1 MKRYLIAIF
10 LVLLVFSAQAAP
22 LRVTVLLTEEGVAY
36 REFALSF
43 AAGAAQQNP
52 SLIINQT
59 NVLPQD
65 TDLIVAVGIKSAAMA
80 LNSRAPVLSVLISK
94 VGFARLQHELPA
106 QREKNTFSAIYLD
119 QPSGRQIDLIAAALP
134 RAKNIG
140 LLFSAK
146 STDITGLRKA
156 IAKTR
161 FVLNEQQLESTESLY
176 RDLHALLQRSD
187 VLFAIP
193 DMQIYNSS
201 TMRNILLETYR
212 SGIPVVGFSPAYV
225 RAGALCAVF
234 STPEQIATQAV
245 YQVRK
250 FAESGHLSAAQYPSE
265 FEVMVNPQVAR
276 SLGIQIQDAAL
287 LTGQIKAAETAGEGN
302 DAF

>member
-1 MKRYLIAIF
+1 MKRYLIAIL
-10 LVLLVFSAQAAP
+10 LVLPVFSAQAAP
-22 LRVTVLLTEEGVAY
+22 LRVTVLLTDENATY
-36 REFALSF
+36 REFAFAF
-43 AAGAAQQNP
+43 AAETARQKP
-52 SLIINQT
+52 SLIINQANT
-59 NVLPQD
+59 LPQD
-65 TDLIVAVGIKSAAMA
+65 TDLIVAVGSKSAAMA
-80 LNSRAPVLSVLISK
+80 LNSRAPVLSVLVSK
-94 VGFARLQHELPA
+94 AGIAKLQHELPA

-119 QPSGRQIDLIAAALP
+119 QPSRRQIGLIAAALP
-134 RAKNIG
+134 IAKNVG
-140 LLFSAK
+140 LLFSAQ

-156 IAKTR
+156 ITEAR
-161 FVLNEQQLESTESLY
+161 LVLNEQQLESTESLY

-193 DMQIYNSS
+193 DIQIYNSS

-234 STPEQIATQAV
+234 STPVQMATQAA
-245 YQVRK
+245 YQVKK
-250 FAESGHLSAAQYPSE
+250 FAEAGHLSAAQYPSE

-276 SLGIQIQDAAL
+276 SLGIQIQDAAI
-287 LTGQIKAAETAGEGN
+287 LTRQIKAAETAWEGN